1 MSRTFAEVL
10 ILVPTVLEAG
20 LLMFIAEAIQK
31 IMNGMEPAEFKRF
44 LAALEYRA
52 TRSSTAFSVAIIT
65 TIASII
71 YWIAFGFDHWWF
83 TAGLIM
89 WWVAGTCSKIFNLPI
104 YRKVKKLDENQTEEL
119 INERRKL
126 QTANYVRAYL
136 TFVCVVLM
144 VIALA

>member
-1 MSRTFAEVL
+1 L
-10 ILVPTVLEAG
+10 ISIRYTPLLLLIGIPRDQVAHRVFGRDYYNHRQHHLLDRIRLQSLVVHGGA
-20 LLMFIAEAIQK
+20 
-31 IMNGMEPAEFKRF
+31 
-44 LAALEYRA
+44 
-52 TRSSTAFSVAIIT
+52 
-65 TIASII
+65 
-71 YWIAFGFDHWWF
+71 DHV
-83 TAGLIM
+83 